1 MRSLIFSF
9 MARVFFWLMLAAS
22 VVILFRGHDQ
32 PGGGFVGGLVAAM
45 AVAILALAESVD
57 VARRRVSVHP
67 MVLVG
72 VGLGLAVLSGLPGL
86 GLDGSFLAHQWL
98 ELPGG
103 VKLGTTMIF
112 DLGVYLVVFG
122 GVVALVLR
130 LYERES

>member
-22 VVILFRGHDQ
+22 VVILFRGHDE

-45 AVAILALAESVD
+45 AVAILALAESVETARKR
-57 VARRRVSVHP
+57 VAAHP
-67 MVLVG
+67 MVLIG
-72 VGLGLAVLSGLPGL
+72 AGLGLAVLSGLPGL
-86 GLDGSFLAHQWL
+86 GIDGSFLAHQWA

-103 VKLGTTMIF
+103 LKLGTTMVF

-130 LYERES
+130 LYERDA